1 LEEDPTLRQ
10 NVNIYRDKTK
20 MPVDEDDEEGKMKN
34 ITGITNYF
42 QDPGPKELMMR
53 YRYRFFYS
61 MPVLI
66 FNSVLYKILL
76 D

>member
-34 ITGITNYF
+34 ISGITNYF